1 MNALLKI
8 IVIFT
13 LIFCT
18 NPLLAKRKVKD
29 RGPIAIVTVAPNYPR
44 AAAEQGIEGKVTLE
58 FTITTTGT
66 VINPVVV
73 SSNPEKTFDREALR
87 AILKYKFAP
96 AIKKQKAI
104 QIRVSQTLSF
114 KLPDGYQP
122 HLIDK

>member
-1 MNALLKI
+1 M
-8 IVIFT
+8 
-13 LIFCT
+13 
-18 NPLLAKRKVKD
+18 
-29 RGPIAIVTVAPNYPR
+29 
-44 AAAEQGIEGKVTLE
+44 TLE

-104 QIRVSQTLSF
+104 CQVSQRC
-114 KLPDGYQP
+114 
-122 HLIDK
+122 

>member
-1 MNALLKI
+1 MRSLLKI
-8 IVIFT
+8 ILIFT
-13 LIFCT
+13 ILFSS
-18 NPLLAKRKVKD
+18 NPLFAKKKIKD

-44 AAAEQGIEGKVTLE
+44 AAAEQGIEGEVTLE

-66 VINPVVV
+66 VTNPVVIA
-73 SSNPEKTFDREALR
+73 SNPEKLFDREALR